1 MGVYKFMFLASSR
14 CLSFELLND
23 NGDGAVVT
31 VVASLTSR
39 T

>member
-1 MGVYKFMFLASSR
+1 MDVYKFMFLAR